1 MEAVSDSDAG
11 AVHRPNT
18 LQQGQQWCQK
28 LMVGLGSIPKTGTES
43 GSLPEPD
50 AGTGTGTGSMPET
63 DVGTGSLDC
72 SLGY

>member
-1 MEAVSDSDAG
+1 MSDSDAG
-11 AVHRPNT
+11 AVHRTNT

-50 AGTGTGTGSMPET
+50 AGTGTGTGTGSMPET
-63 DVGTGSLDC
+63 DVRTGSLDC

>member
-11 AVHRPNT
+11 AVHRTNT

-28 LMVGLGSIPKTGTES
+28 LMVGLGSILKTGTES

-50 AGTGTGTGSMPET
+50 AGTGTGSMPET